1 MSAPP
6 LTPNAW
12 LRYDVVSRLLPP
24 GGGSL
29 LEIGC
34 GQGGFAA
41 RLATTYDYL
50 GVEPDGTSYAT
61 AKARLR
67 AVGRGEVRHGMSFD
81 VVEPDRRFD
90 LVCAFEVLEH
100 IDDQEAA
107 VRSWMDSINP
117 GGHLLISV
125 PAFQERFAKA
135 DVFAGHFRRY
145 SPEQMTDLLRRCG
158 LEEITTVVYG
168 VPLGYVL
175 EHGRNFLLG
184 RRLESAQTVAPGA
197 ASDHFSPTVTA
208 APEVM
213 EERTAG
219 SGRVLQPKDWMG
231 PATQVLTAP
240 FRRIQ
245 RRFPTRGTGL
255 VARARVPGPRSTQ

>member
-1 MSAPP
+1 MPAPP

-24 GGGSL
+24 DARTV

-34 GQGGFAA
+34 GQGGFGA
-41 RLATTYDYL
+41 RLAVDHDYL

-61 AKARLR
+61 ARARL
-67 AVGRGEVRHGMSFD
+67 AEVGRGEVRHGMSFD
-81 VVEPDRRFD
+81 VVEPGRRFD

-100 IDDQEAA
+100 LEDEEAA
-107 VRSWMDSINP
+107 VRNWMGSLRP

-135 DVFAGHFRRY
+135 DIFAGHFRRY
-145 SPEQMTDLLRRCG
+145 SPEQMTDLLGRCG
-158 LEEITTVVYG
+158 LHDITTVVYG

-175 EHGRNFLLG
+175 EHGRNVLLG
-184 RRLESAQTVAPGA
+184 RRLRAPQAAAPGG
-197 ASDHFSPTVTA
+197 ASDHFSPSVTN

-219 SGRVLQPKDWMG
+219 SGRVLQPKDWMAA
-231 PATQVLTAP
+231 ATQGLTAP

-255 VARARVPGPRSTQ
+255 VARGRLG

>member
-1 MSAPP
+1 MPAPP

-24 GGGSL
+24 DATTI

-34 GQGGFAA
+34 GQGGFGA
-41 RLATTYDYL
+41 RLAADHDYL
-50 GVEPDGTSYAT
+50 GVEPDGKSYTT
-61 AKARLR
+61 AAARLA
-67 AVGRGEVRHGMSFD
+67 AVGRGEVRHGMSYD
-81 VVEPDRRFD
+81 VVEPGRRFD

-100 IDDQEAA
+100 IEDEQAA
-107 VRSWMDSINP
+107 VRSWTDSIKP

-145 SPEQMTDLLRRCG
+145 SPEQMTDLLSRCG
-158 LEEITTVVYG
+158 LEDVTTVVYG

-184 RRLESAQTVAPGA
+184 RRLEAAQAVTPGG
-197 ASDHFSPTVTA
+197 ASDHFSPAVTA
-208 APEVM
+208 APAVM

-219 SGRVLQPKDWMG
+219 SGRVLQPKGWM
-231 PATQVLTAP
+231 AAVTQGLTAP

-255 VARARVPGPRSTQ
+255 VARAKLPQGG